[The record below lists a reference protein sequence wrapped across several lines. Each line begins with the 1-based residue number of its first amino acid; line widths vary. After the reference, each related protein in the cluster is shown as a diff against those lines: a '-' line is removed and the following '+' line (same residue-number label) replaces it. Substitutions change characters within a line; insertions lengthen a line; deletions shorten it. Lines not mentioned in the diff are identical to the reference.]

1 MSWANMHCSQ
11 SRIGFVASWQRQ
23 VMLPLQVCC
32 QDRTHPLE
40 CVRVISGRSKRTV
53 IAVAAMV
60 QLELHYKYGRS
71 G

>member
-1 MSWANMHCSQ
+1 
-11 SRIGFVASWQRQ
+11 
-23 VMLPLQVCC
+23 MLPLQVCC